1 MRCFRFAALLA
12 ALVAIVTTSAAP
24 AQEWPDKPVRIIAPY
39 APGGSADTLGRLIAQ
54 KLGQRLKQNFVVENR
69 PGAGGFLGSETVAKA
84 APDGYTL
91 LVSGVGSHAIAPALS
106 VAPYDPIASF
116 AHVAL
121 FGGPPIVLAVHPSL
135 GAKSLEDFIAIAKA
149 RPSGL
154 AYGSPGQGTQGHLIG
169 ELFRQQSGAPLVHV
183 PYKGAAPAI
192 ADLIANHVP
201 AAFTTFATAQG
212 QVRAGRARAL
222 ALSAVRRIADA
233 PQVPT
238 FAESGYAELVATTWF
253 GLSGPAGLPAGIVMR
268 LNAAVRASLL
278 EPEVRDRLR
287 DEGSEPNNLDAPG
300 YTEFIRAEIR
310 RWAPLARAAK

>member
-1 MRCFRFAALLA
+1 MRRFRFVAALAALLA
-12 ALVAIVTTSAAP
+12 ASAAP
-24 AQEWPDKPVRIIAPY
+24 AQEWPNKPVRIVAPY

-54 KLGQRLKQNFVVENR
+54 RLGQRLKENFVVENR
-69 PGAGGFLGSETVAKA
+69 PGAGGFLGSEMVAKA

-91 LVSGVGSHAIAPALS
+91 LVSGVGSHAIGPAVS
-106 VAPYDPIASF
+106 AAPYDPIASF
-116 AHVAL
+116 THIAL

-135 GAKSLEDFIAIAKA
+135 EANSLADFIAAAKA
-149 RPSGL
+149 RPAGL

-192 ADLIANHVP
+192 ADLIANHVQ

-212 QVRAGRARAL
+212 QVRAGRAHAL
-222 ALSAVRRIADA
+222 ALTAVRRIADA

-238 FAESGYAELVATTWF
+238 FVESGYGELVATTWF
-253 GLSGPAGLPAGIVMR
+253 GLSGPAGMPVEIVKR

-278 EPEVRDRLR
+278 EPDVRDRLR
-287 DEGSEPNNLDAPG
+287 AEGSEPNDLDPAA
-300 YTEFIRAEIR
+300 YADFIRAEIR
-310 RWAPLARAAK
+310 RWTPLARTAK

>member
-1 MRCFRFAALLA
+1 MRYFRFAALLA
-12 ALVAIVTTSAAP
+12 ALVAIVTTSAAS
-24 AQEWPDKPVRIIAPY
+24 AQEWPDKPVRVIAPY

-69 PGAGGFLGSETVAKA
+69 PGAGGFLGSESVAKA

-91 LVSGVGSHAIAPALS
+91 LVSGVGSHAIGPAVS
-106 VAPYDPIASF
+106 TAPYDPIASF
-116 AHVAL
+116 THIAL

-135 GAKSLEDFIAIAKA
+135 EANSLADFIAAAKA
-149 RPSGL
+149 RPGGL

-192 ADLIANHVP
+192 ADLIANHVQ
-201 AAFTTFATAQG
+201 AAFTTFATAQP
-212 QVRAGRARAL
+212 QVRAGKAQAL
-222 ALSAVRRIADA
+222 ALTAVRRIADA

-253 GLSGPAGLPAGIVMR
+253 GLSGPAGLPAGIVQR
-268 LNAAVRASLL
+268 LNAAVRASLQ

-287 DEGSEPNNLDAPG
+287 AEGSEPNELDAAG
-300 YTEFIRAEIR
+300 FTEFIRAEIR

>member
-1 MRCFRFAALLA
+1 M
-12 ALVAIVTTSAAP
+12 
-24 AQEWPDKPVRIIAPY
+24 
-39 APGGSADTLGRLIAQ
+39 
-54 KLGQRLKQNFVVENR
+54 VENR
-69 PGAGGFLGSETVAKA
+69 PGAGGFLGSEMVAKA

-91 LVSGVGSHAIAPALS
+91 LVSGVGSHAIGPAVS
-106 VAPYDPIASF
+106 AAPYDPIAGF
-116 AHVAL
+116 THIAL

-135 GAKSLEDFIAIAKA
+135 EAKSLADFIASAKA
-149 RPSGL
+149 RPAGL

-222 ALSAVRRIADA
+222 ALTAVRRIADA

-238 FAESGYAELVATTWF
+238 FAESGYGELVATTWF
-253 GLSGPAGLPAGIVMR
+253 GLSGPAGLPVEIVKR

-278 EPEVRDRLR
+278 EPDVRDRLR
-287 DEGSEPNNLDAPG
+287 AEGSEPNDLDPAA
-300 YTEFIRAEIR
+300 YTGFIRAEIR
-310 RWAPLARAAK
+310 RWTPLARAAK

>member
-1 MRCFRFAALLA
+1 MRCFRIAALLA
-12 ALVAIVTTSAAP
+12 ALVAASAAL
-24 AQEWPDKPVRIIAPY
+24 AQEWPDKPVRIVAPY

-54 KLGQRLKQNFVVENR
+54 KLSQRLKQNFVVENR

-91 LVSGVGSHAIAPALS
+91 LVSGVGSHAIGPAVS
-106 VAPYDPIASF
+106 AAPYDPVASF
-116 AHVAL
+116 THIAL

-135 GAKSLEDFIAIAKA
+135 GDKGLEDFVATAKA
-149 RPSGL
+149 RPAGL
-154 AYGSPGQGTQGHLIG
+154 PYGSPGLGTQGHLIG

-183 PYKGAAPAI
+183 PYKGAAPAV

-201 AAFTTFATAQG
+201 AAFVTFATAQS

-222 ALSAVRRIADA
+222 ALTAVRRIADA

-238 FAESGYAELVATTWF
+238 FAESGYGELVATTWF
-253 GLSGPAGLPAGIVMR
+253 GLSGPAGMPPGIVKR

-287 DEGSEPNNLDAPG
+287 DEGSEPNAPDPAA